1 MRSQELKHCSG
12 SLQEHVFDSKLEAN
26 TCNSGT
32 TDALSPLGELLPAD
46 EHATSENILKD
57 IAISSLRLTPH
68 ADHYCHVRHPLINK
82 CSDIDV
88 VAGMW
93 IKMSNQGSVDCRQIG
108 RQRIRHDLPQKEPNS
123 VREERVRG
131 GESC

>member
-1 MRSQELKHCSG
+1 MVAVLR
-12 SLQEHVFDSKLEAN
+12 DRDR
-26 TCNSGT
+26 GT
-32 TDALSPLGELLPAD
+32 QVSAQCYAV
-46 EHATSENILKD
+46 SETGRKREGTN
-57 IAISSLRLTPH
+57 
-68 ADHYCHVRHPLINK
+68 CHVRHPLINK

>member
-26 TCNSGT
+26 TSGT

-68 ADHYCHVRHPLINK
+68 ADHYLK
-82 CSDIDV
+82 DI
-88 VAGMW
+88 A
-93 IKMSNQGSVDCRQIG
+93 ISSVMF
-108 RQRIRHDLPQKEPNS
+108 P
-123 VREERVRG
+123 RG
-131 GESC
+131 LMKDDKLHKK